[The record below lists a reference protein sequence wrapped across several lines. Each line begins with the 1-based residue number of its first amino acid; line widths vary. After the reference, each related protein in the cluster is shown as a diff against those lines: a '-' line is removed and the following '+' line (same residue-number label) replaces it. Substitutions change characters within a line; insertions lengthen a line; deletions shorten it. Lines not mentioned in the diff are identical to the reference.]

1 MINLFSF
8 WKEAPTHIQVYPCP
22 TCNETISADAS
33 SCRFCHLPI
42 DANTAKQLLIES
54 QRVTTA
60 VAQAKTFSLST
71 RVAVLLAGFAFFNLY
86 TDRSLT
92 GSVVVCSFIAF
103 AYGTWWLYSN
113 RSCVTSDADY
123 PAAITKVKRTMVVWV
138 AVLLVPLAAYVILNG
153 LRDWRRM
160 VVQLPQPLVRRI
172 IHDGNNRP
180 VLSIASV
187 EAYHFG
193 PFPGEDDST
202 AWDFP
207 MLRIRFKNDGITTAR
222 LTEAALKSYSPSGGC
237 DFSFK
242 GDEEMNIV
250 IPPGQEDQTL
260 FVIMVRPPCKTSGLI
275 KLSVLYTNV
284 ASGVE
289 YTQDLSASV
298 DLMFGDQPGKR
309 KVGSD

>member
-1 MINLFSF
+1 MPNLFSF

-22 TCNETISADAS
+22 ACNETISADAS
-33 SCRFCHLPI
+33 SCRFCHLSI
-42 DANTAKQLLIES
+42 DANIAQRLLIES

-92 GSVVVCSFIAF
+92 ESVVVCSIIAF
-103 AYGTWWLYSN
+103 AYGTWWLYRNSS
-113 RSCVTSDADY
+113 RVTSDADY

-138 AVLLVPLAAYVILNG
+138 AVLVVPLAAYLILNG
-153 LRDWRRM
+153 LPYWRGM
-160 VVQLPQPLVRRI
+160 VVQLPQPLVRKI

-187 EAYHFG
+187 KAYTFG
-193 PFPGEDDST
+193 PFPGRDDST

-207 MLRIRFKNDGITTAR
+207 MLEIRFKNDGITTAQ
-222 LTEAALKSYSPSGGC
+222 LTEAALKSYSSSGGC
-237 DFSFK
+237 DFSFN
-242 GDEEMNIV
+242 GHEDMNIV
-250 IPPGQEDQTL
+250 IPPGQENQAL
-260 FVIMVRPPCKTSGLI
+260 FAIEVRPPCKTSGLI
-275 KLSVLYTNV
+275 KLTVVYTNV

-298 DLMFGDQPGKR
+298 NLMFGDQPAQEKR
-309 KVGSD
+309 